1 MSDPAKSLRDRLD
14 ELSRPRLAKC
24 LPSRRERGEE
34 RAAECFGGALHACG
48 LSQRA
53 AARWLLVDERIVRDW
68 IHGARA
74 LPAWAVLALPRDGQI
89 AFLQLAANDLPETD
103 ESDDDAEQEKRSA

>member
-24 LPSRRERGEE
+24 PPPSRRERGES
-34 RAAECFGGALHACG
+34 RAAQCFGGALEACG

-53 AARWLLVDERIVRDW
+53 AARWLSCDERLVRDW
-68 IHGARA
+68 LHGARA
-74 LPAWAVLALPRDGQI
+74 LPAWAMHALPREGQI
-89 AFLQLAANDLPETD
+89 AYLTLALQSLPD
-103 ESDDDAEQEKRSA
+103 NDDDDTSERAA